1 MKSGKE
7 RAAEILH
14 GEEGDEMYLQ
24 LVRYAENLARM
35 HGWRVD
41 VLMPAASE
49 PQSIVNEVLAKL
61 LDQDGGRNW
70 DERKEPS
77 LLNALKGMVRSEIG
91 HLFKK
96 PEVTLL
102 ESISKP
108 LMDGN
113 ERTADTFPS
122 TVLRPDDPDPE
133 QEVLRAERGRLGYA
147 AMTIILREVK
157 GDSELE
163 SVFLALCD
171 TDDRSE
177 IAART
182 GLSVGQV
189 DSARK
194 RLGRILNKVTRARVI
209 AAAREESKR

>member
-1 MKSGKE
+1 
-7 RAAEILH
+7 
-14 GEEGDEMYLQ
+14 MYLQ

-35 HGWRVD
+35 HGWQVD
-41 VLMPAASE
+41 VLMLRH
-49 PQSIVNEVLAKL
+49 QSRNLIVNEVLAKL

-113 ERTADTFPS
+113 ESDGRHFPVYGLTAG
-122 TVLRPDDPDPE
+122 RP
-133 QEVLRAERGRLGYA
+133 
-147 AMTIILREVK
+147 
-157 GDSELE
+157 
-163 SVFLALCD
+163 
-171 TDDRSE
+171 
-177 IAART
+177 
-182 GLSVGQV
+182 
-189 DSARK
+189 
-194 RLGRILNKVTRARVI
+194 
-209 AAAREESKR
+209 